1 MYKFL
6 IVVIMV
12 LVKNAY
18 TERIVGP
25 PCMLKSS
32 DTPGRCLVPH
42 ICRMIEGVAGL
53 WRKLPQYTYCE
64 EKVSEISLVC
74 CPEIYQ
80 PGYITENK
88 CREYASILEEKQL
101 CLGSISPTSRTNFPH
116 IALLGYPDRENW
128 LETQWLCMGAL
139 ISEQYILTEHSCVSQ
154 RCEYKVSEPTVVLLG
169 IANGDDTNH
178 RQKIKV
184 SKTILHQDPSNK
196 QEIALV
202 KLEKPIEM
210 SAYVR
215 PACLKAYVN
224 IPVTKVFVTEWHLK
238 PDAEIISK
246 ELIEVEV
253 DVLKGPCNN
262 GPTNPYAH
270 DFHICTSPQRHR
282 KNASLDRVG
291 SPLYIFHNN
300 NSKSCMY
307 DIVGVTSERGQ
318 DDQPDLNRRVSY
330 WFIKWIEDEV
340 WPEESQPKKLF
351 T

>member
-1 MYKFL
+1 MHKFL

-25 PCMLKSS
+25 PCIIKSS
-32 DTPGRCLVPH
+32 STPGRCLVPH
-42 ICRMIEGVAGL
+42 ICRMIEEVAGL
-53 WRKLPQYTYCE
+53 WRKLPKYTYCK
-64 EKVSEISLVC
+64 EKASEISLVC

-88 CREYASILEEKQL
+88 CREYASIKEEKQL
-101 CLGSISPTSRTNFPH
+101 CVRNISPTSITNFPH
-116 IALLGYPDRENW
+116 IALLGYPGQENW
-128 LETQWLCMGAL
+128 PETQWLCMGAL
-139 ISEQYILTEHSCVSQ
+139 ISEQYVLTEAHCISR
-154 RCEYKVSEPTVVLLG
+154 RCEYNVSEPTVVLLG
-169 IANGDDTNH
+169 VTNSDDTNH
-178 RQKIKV
+178 RQEIKV

-210 SAYVR
+210 SSYVR
-215 PACLKAYVN
+215 PACLKAYVD
-224 IPVTKVFVTEWHLK
+224 IPVTKVFVTEWRLK
-238 PDAEIISK
+238 RDARVKSK
-246 ELIEVEV
+246 ELIQVKLHIPKKPCY
-253 DVLKGPCNN
+253 DGPV
-262 GPTNPYAH
+262 NPYAH

-291 SPLYIFHNN
+291 SPLYIYHNN
-300 NSKSCMY
+300 NSTSCMY
-307 DIVGVTSERGQ
+307 DIVGVTSERGLYN
-318 DDQPDLNRRVSY
+318 QPDLNTRISY

-340 WPEESQPKKLF
+340 WPEKSQPKKLF